1 MNIRGFVTIIL
12 LLCYSTGIAFSQTL
26 DLQFA
31 TEIDCDLELYH
42 VTLQTKVTQTGQ
54 TANLGNT
61 SILFEYNASAL
72 DFQDYE
78 SIHFDGSDMC
88 IGAFAAWGPHGID
101 GVSDGIFNLT
111 INLEVPVNE
120 TQAFASC
127 PTITDEWE
135 DIAKITFSIA
145 NMNSTSNLVFSQN
158 DEYIS
163 FNNYFPNDGSDQ
175 LLDGI
180 FYDLNEPFVCTILE
194 APTANITT
202 NTNSGNAPLPVNFS
216 GSDSNDSDGTIV
228 SYAWDFGDGS
238 TGTGENASHTYTT
251 SGTYTAT
258 LTVTDDDGLTD
269 ETTVSII
276 VSAALEAPT
285 ANITTNTNSGNAPLP
300 VNFSGSDSNDSDGTI
315 VSYAWD
321 FGDGSTGTGE
331 NASHTYTTSGTY
343 TATLTVTDDDGL
355 TDGSLTTISVGE
367 ELLPP
372 TAIIVTDSN
381 SGNAPLPVSFDGS
394 SSTDSDGSISS
405 YSWNF
410 GDGSTDSGSNV
421 NHTFSAGTYTV
432 TLTVTDNDGLTDV
445 STTTILV
452 GVELELPTAEITAN
466 TNSGEAPLAVNFS
479 GSNSSDSDGTIV
491 SYAWDFGDGSMD
503 SGVNASHS
511 FTEAGS
517 YTVSLTV
524 TDNDGL
530 TNTATTTIVVN
541 EEVIALA
548 PTAEI
553 TANTN
558 SGEAPLAVNFSGS
571 NSSDSDGTIVS
582 YAWDFGDGSTDS
594 GVNASYSFTEAG
606 SYTVSL
612 TVTDND
618 GLTNTATTTIVV
630 NEEVIALAPTAEITA
645 NTNSGEAPLAVNF
658 SGSNSSDSDGTIVSY
673 AWDFGD
679 GSTDSGV
686 NASHTFSEAGSYTVS
701 LTVTDN
707 DGLTN
712 TATTTIVVNEEVI
725 ALAPTAEITANTNSG
740 EAPLAVNFSGSNS
753 SDSDG
758 TIVSYAWDF
767 GDGSTDSGVNAS
779 YSFTEAGSYTVSL
792 TVTDNDGLTN
802 TATTTIVVNEEV
814 IALAPTAEITANTN
828 SGEAPLAINFSG
840 SNSSDSD
847 GTIVSYAWDFGNGV
861 SGNGMN
867 SNYLFTTP
875 GEYIVSL
882 TVTDND
888 GLTNTAT
895 TTITVSEAVEYI
907 DPIAIITLTGPTN
920 LGGGN
925 YQVDLDGSE
934 SSDPDG
940 GDLTYEWFVDGEL
953 FDTDDVTVLILPAGA
968 SADIELKVTDDEGD
982 TVSDFAS
989 VSTDCE
995 IDITEV
1001 YEDFTKM
1008 ICSGEEVNI
1017 REVFANDIPEI
1028 KELIDQEGKVVLET
1042 EVLSFNNSSC
1052 DVADFIFTIHYTE
1065 EDTENC
1071 TATFYNYTY
1080 IIGVYPNLSGQI
1092 EYQDDCVIHLNT
1104 CEQFDVTWS
1113 DGVNAGEGV
1122 SYSGDLEEGV
1132 ITFLITDTAAPG
1144 NCSSMEVNAEISCV
1158 VPCNDA
1164 EKNVCIDPTL
1174 TAELCPEFCD
1184 LPNDDYIIV
1193 SAHTQ
1198 YNCSLQLLG
1207 NNCINFIPVQGF
1219 TGISKVEI
1227 VACTQI
1233 TSSEILCDTVYY
1245 NVAVGDCEQAPS
1257 QNATIEEINNNCEIE
1272 DINLCVAPYETEE
1285 ICLDFCGVTKVIVDI
1300 KSSLNSIVGIENS
1313 NCINYIP
1320 NPFYESGID
1329 EIEIFVCDLDVN
1341 CQTVKITIDID
1352 PACSSN
1358 AESRM
1363 QVADCE
1369 NLFSTVLTPNN
1380 DGRNDI
1386 WRVKNTGSCFDD
1398 YNEMK
1403 LTIIDK
1409 FGNVVH
1415 QTFDG
1420 ELPQWDGKISR
1431 GQQADEGVYYYILQV
1446 MSDEK
1451 TIPHTGYIE
1460 LRY

>member
-180 FYDLNEPFVCTILE
+180 FYDLNEPFVCTI
-194 APTANITT
+194 
-202 NTNSGNAPLPVNFS
+202 
-216 GSDSNDSDGTIV
+216 
-228 SYAWDFGDGS
+228 
-238 TGTGENASHTYTT
+238 
-251 SGTYTAT
+251 
-258 LTVTDDDGLTD
+258 
-269 ETTVSII
+269 
-276 VSAALEAPT
+276 LEAPT

-553 TANTN
+553 TANIN
-558 SGEAPLAVNFSGS
+558 SGDAPL
-571 NSSDSDGTIVS
+571 
-582 YAWDFGDGSTDS
+582 
-594 GVNASYSFTEAG
+594 
-606 SYTVSL
+606 
-612 TVTDND
+612 
-618 GLTNTATTTIVV
+618 
-630 NEEVIALAPTAEITA
+630 P
-645 NTNSGEAPLAVNF
+645 
-658 SGSNSSDSDGTIVSY
+658 
-673 AWDFGD
+673 
-679 GSTDSGV
+679 
-686 NASHTFSEAGSYTVS
+686 
-701 LTVTDN
+701 
-707 DGLTN
+707 
-712 TATTTIVVNEEVI
+712 
-725 ALAPTAEITANTNSG
+725 
-740 EAPLAVNFSGSNS
+740 VNFSGSNS